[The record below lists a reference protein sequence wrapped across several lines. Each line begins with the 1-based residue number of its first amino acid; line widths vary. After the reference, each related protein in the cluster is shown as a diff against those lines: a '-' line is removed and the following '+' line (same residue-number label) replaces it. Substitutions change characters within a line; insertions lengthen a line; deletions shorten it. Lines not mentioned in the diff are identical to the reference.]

1 MATRTTNKR
10 PEPSSKTESVK
21 VTRFLEELSWLFQSH
36 QELDVKTIARAL
48 ADSASQRTVKQ
59 GFSAFASPNPNIHF
73 LVGIL
78 PLVLR
83 DETIFST
90 NGAIADF
97 AISALGMNMARWEKK
112 SRFELIGEIVCNTID
127 LDDRELSKLVEALS
141 VLANGDAVARKIVR
155 EAQSSSRGWN
165 EIIQT
170 LIAERQ

>member
-1 MATRTTNKR
+1 MVTKANKSANPTSR
-10 PEPSSKTESVK
+10 DSAVK

-36 QELDVKTIARAL
+36 QDLDVKAISKAL
-48 ADSASQRTVKQ
+48 SDAASQRTVKQ
-59 GFSAFASPNPNIHF
+59 GFSSFASLNQNIHF

-83 DETIFST
+83 DESIFST

-97 AISALGMNMARWEKK
+97 AISALGMNMTRWEKK

-127 LDDRELSKLVEALS
+127 LDDGALTKLVEALS
-141 VLANGDAVARKIVR
+141 VLANGDAIARKIVK

-170 LIAERQ
+170 LIAERR

>member
-1 MATRTTNKR
+1 MVTKTNR
-10 PEPSSKTESVK
+10 RVEISSKTESLK
-21 VTRFLEELSWLFQSH
+21 ATRFLEELAWLFQSH
-36 QELDVKTIARAL
+36 NELDLKTISRAL
-48 ADSASQRTVKQ
+48 ADAASQRTVKQ
-59 GFSAFASPNPNIHF
+59 GFSSFASPNPNIHF

-97 AISALGMNMARWEKK
+97 AISALGMNMTRWEKK

-141 VLANGDAVARKIVR
+141 VLANGDAVARKIVK

>member
-1 MATRTTNKR
+1 MATKTNKNTDITSKN
-10 PEPSSKTESVK
+10 SSVRA
-21 VTRFLEELSWLFQSH
+21 TRFLEELSWLFQTH
-36 QELDVKTIARAL
+36 QELDAKSISKLLSDAAL
-48 ADSASQRTVKQ
+48 QNTVKQ
-59 GFSAFASPNPNIHF
+59 GFASFASPNPNIHF

-83 DETIFST
+83 DESIFAT

-127 LDDRELSKLVEALS
+127 LDDSALTKLVEALS
-141 VLANGDAVARKIVR
+141 VLAKGDAIARKIVK

-170 LIAERQ
+170 LIAQRR